1 MKYKSMEKIYEF
13 ITPSDPITFKAE
25 NDKVAFTWALL
36 LGNGK
41 AGCRKY
47 DKENNQVSLPTMLAF
62 SQNLESEIKNF
73 IGGDFKKFIDNN
85 KQQIKDCFLSFSY
98 GDIEDRKTY
107 DDACNAITEANKL
120 KEFKAKHENR
130 NRTSLNT
137 WVKTAWNM
145 AEKLK

>member
-1 MKYKSMEKIYEF
+1 
-13 ITPSDPITFKAE
+13 
-25 NDKVAFTWALL
+25 LL